1 MKTFQKSILKSQDV
15 DSLELQ
21 FKPNLILCF
30 VSAKFNDLDTAL
42 QKLTSKY
49 PDAIIAGCSTSG
61 EILNVS
67 VYDASI
73 ALTAIAFDST
83 EIKLVSE
90 EIVDVE
96 DSYSV
101 GKSISKK
108 LQGDKLKHI
117 MIFSDGLNVNGAELV
132 RGLKKGV
139 NGQIS
144 VTGGLA
150 GDGSDF
156 AHTFIIANGDI
167 SEKKIVG
174 LGFYSDLLKVGC
186 GSKGGWDSFGLE
198 RKVTKSTNNILYEID
213 NQPALGLYKSYLGE
227 QAEKLPSSGLLFP
240 LSMRDQES
248 EPVVRTI
255 LAVNEEDQSLTFAGN
270 IPEGSYVR
278 LMKANINRIIDG
290 AQASAVLSANGK
302 GQNSSL
308 AVLISCVGRRLVL
321 KQLVEEELEAV
332 RGVLG
337 VKPSITGFYS
347 YGEIAPF
354 EGFSPC
360 QLHNQTMTI
369 TTFSE

>member
-1 MKTFQKSILKSQDV
+1 MKTFQKSILKAQDV
-15 DSLELQ
+15 DSLGLEFQ
-21 FKPNLILCF
+21 PNLFLCF
-30 VSAKFNDLDTAL
+30 VSPGYNQLDISI
-42 QKLTSKY
+42 QKLRSLY

-61 EILNVS
+61 EIIDVS
-67 VYDASI
+67 VYDESM
-73 ALTAIAFDST
+73 ALTAIAFDNT

-90 EIVDVE
+90 EISDAN
-96 DSYSV
+96 DSYQV
-101 GKSISKK
+101 GNQISQK
-108 LQGDKLKHI
+108 LEGDKLKHI

-132 RGLKKGV
+132 RGLRNGV
-139 NGQIS
+139 TGQIS

-156 AHTFIIANGDI
+156 AHTFTIANGEV
-167 SEKKIVG
+167 SEKKIIGV
-174 LGFYSDLLKVGC
+174 GFYSDSLKVGC

-198 RKVTKSTNNILYEID
+198 RKVTKSTNNVLYEID

-255 LAVNEEDQSLTFAGN
+255 LAVNEADQSLTFAGN

-290 AQASAVLSANGK
+290 AQASAQLSANGK
-302 GQNSSL
+302 GQNSNL

-337 VKPSITGFYS
+337 NKPSITGFYS